1 MQLEV
6 KMISVSETIEILK
19 ANIQSLG
26 VEKRSLIESL
36 NYVLASD
43 VLAKVNV
50 PSFDNAAMDGYAIC
64 FENGN
69 NEYQV
74 VHQIQAGDTNSYI
87 LKEKEA
93 ARIYTGAPV
102 PKNTNAVIQQELVT
116 VNGTFISFNLEKLK
130 LGMNI
135 RTMGSQCF
143 EKQIIASKGVL
154 VTPSIL
160 GLLAS
165 AGVFEVEIV
174 KKPIVSVIITGNELQ
189 KPNHE
194 LEFGQIY
201 NSNEFALVGLLK
213 SLGIDQIKTYQV
225 IDELTEVEKTIQKA
239 LSESDFLILT
249 GGVSV
254 GDFDFVKHAL
264 ENNQVNTLLY
274 KVKQKPGKPLFVGKK
289 QDNWIFA
296 LPGNPAAVITCFN
309 QYVKPCLLAIAG
321 NENTFEPI
329 AVLPLKNTFK
339 KSAGLTFFVKG
350 KYDYQGVEILQGQES
365 FNLLSFNMANC
376 IVKIEENAES
386 LEIGSLV
393 EVYPLD

>member
-1 MQLEV
+1 
-6 KMISVSETIEILK
+6 MISVGESIEILK
-19 ANIQSLG
+19 SNIQTLG
-26 VEKRSLIESL
+26 IEKRDLIDSIGC
-36 NYVLASD
+36 VLASD

-50 PSFDNAAMDGYAIC
+50 PSFNNSAMDGYAIC
-64 FENGN
+64 FES
-69 NEYQV
+69 ERTDYQV
-74 VHQIQAGDTNSYI
+74 KYNIQAGDTHVYTLN
-87 LKEKEA
+87 ENEA

-102 PKNTNAVIQQELVT
+102 PKNTNAVIQQEIVS
-116 VNGTFISFNLEKLK
+116 VNGSNISFDPEKVK

-135 RTMGSQCF
+135 RTLGSQCF
-143 EKQIIASKGVL
+143 ENQIIASQGVL
-154 VTPSIL
+154 VTPAIL

-165 AGVFEVEIV
+165 AGVFEVEV
-174 KKPIVSVIITGNELQ
+174 YKMPKVSVIITGNELQ

-213 SLGIDQIKTYQV
+213 SLGIAQIKTYQV
-225 IDELTEVEKTIQKA
+225 IDELTEVEKTIQTA
-239 LSESDFLILT
+239 LAESDFLILT

-254 GDFDFVKHAL
+254 GDYDFVKHAL

-289 QDNWIFA
+289 QDKWIFA

-309 QYVKPCLLAIAG
+309 QYVKPCLLAIVG

-339 KSAGLTFFVKG
+339 KPTGLTFFVKG

-365 FNLLSFNMANC
+365 FNLLSFNVANC
-376 IVKIEENAES
+376 IVKIEDNIES